1 MRKILRRIFAQLV
14 TLPPTIGLRINESG
28 CRKNSFEAPHH
39 GHETEDGISGKRRK
53 GSAWWWGTDRD
64 DESNE
69 DFSSLRWQTWELPV
83 VRRDGWT
90 IRAAIYQI
98 ERENP
103 AMDPSR
109 GFRHWKK
116 AKRRR
121 TRRWR
126 WGETKDVEKPVP
138 DRGRKVER
146 LFVITFLFIRYRA
159 RLSTPLCR
167 SFQFFPFPF
176 FLFLFFLPPLHSC
189 FPPPFSPFLSF
200 ENPCQPTGN
209 AILQIFFS
217 PPLFTSSLL
226 LSKIPM
232 VGLLLATRRTDK
244 FSFARSFRVRLIF

>member
-1 MRKILRRIFAQLV
+1 MEYRAKGGRDPRGGGGRIETTKATRIFLLSGGKHGNYLLYDGMGGQSVRPFIKLNE
-14 TLPPTIGLRINESG
+14 RIQ
-28 CRKNSFEAPHH
+28 
-39 GHETEDGISGKRRK
+39 
-53 GSAWWWGTDRD
+53 
-64 DESNE
+64 
-69 DFSSLRWQTWELPV
+69 RWT
-83 VRRDGWT
+83 R
-90 IRAAIYQI
+90 
-98 ERENP
+98 
-103 AMDPSR
+103 R
-109 GFRHWKK
+109 GFRHWRK

-146 LFVITFLFIRYRA
+146 LFVITFLSIRYRA

-217 PPLFTSSLL
+217 LPLCS
-226 LSKIPM
+226 P
-232 VGLLLATRRTDK
+232 RR
-244 FSFARSFRVRLIF
+244 FSFRKFQWSACYWQHGALINSPSLVRFAYG